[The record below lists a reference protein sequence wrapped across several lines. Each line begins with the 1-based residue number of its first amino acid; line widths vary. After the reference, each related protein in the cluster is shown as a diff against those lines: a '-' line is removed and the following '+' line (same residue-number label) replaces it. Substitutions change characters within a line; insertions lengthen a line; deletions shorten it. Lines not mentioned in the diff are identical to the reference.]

1 MIHSIYPCLW
11 FDGKAKEAADFYVS
25 VFSNSKITSENPIV
39 TTFESVGQKFMC
51 LNGGPG
57 FHFNPAISFYTIM
70 DSKEEID
77 LVWERLSDG
86 GSALMPLDQYP
97 WSTRYGWIQDR
108 FGVSWQLTVDKPE
121 GVSQKFIPALM
132 FTGSNFGNAEKAI
145 AHYTSIFE
153 NSALRFA
160 SRYGEDQGDQA
171 GKINHAQFSL
181 NGQVFAAMESN
192 MPHAFNFN
200 EAISLVVE
208 CDNQEEIDHF
218 WSELSKGGSEGQCGW
233 LKDEFGVSWQIVPAI
248 LGKLMNDPQR
258 SQRVVEAFMK
268 MKKFDIETLVK
279 A

>member
-1 MIHSIYPCLW
+1 MIHPIYPCLW

-39 TTFESVGQKFMC
+39 TTFNSFGQKFMC

-121 GVSQKFIPALM
+121 GVSQKFITALM
-132 FTGSNFGNAEKAI
+132 FTGSNFGKAEKAI
-145 AHYTSIFE
+145 EQYTSIFE

-181 NGQVFAAMESN
+181 NGQVFSAMESN

-208 CDNQEEIDHF
+208 CENQDEIDHF

-248 LGKLMNDPQR
+248 LGQLMNDPQR

-268 MKKFDIETLVK
+268 MKKFDIDTLLK

>member
-1 MIHSIYPCLW
+1 MIHPIFPCLW

-25 VFSNSKITSENPIV
+25 VFPNSKITSENPMV

-51 LNGGPG
+51 LNGGPD
-57 FHFNPAISFYTIM
+57 FQFNPSISFYTIM
-70 DSKEEID
+70 DSTEEIE
-77 LVWERLSDG
+77 LVWEKLSEG
-86 GSALMPLDQYP
+86 GTALMPLDQYP
-97 WSTRYGWIQDR
+97 WSARYGWIQDR

-132 FTGSNFGNAEKAI
+132 FTGSNFGKAEKAI
-145 AHYTSIFE
+145 EQYTSIFE

-160 SRYGEDQGDQA
+160 SRYGADQGDQA
-171 GKINHAQFSL
+171 GKINHAQFTL
-181 NGQVFAAMESN
+181 NGQVFAIMESN
-192 MPHAFNFN
+192 MPHAFTFN

-208 CDNQEEIDHF
+208 CENQDEIDHF
-218 WSELSKGGSEGQCGW
+218 WSELSEGGSEGQCGW
-233 LKDEFGVSWQIVPAI
+233 LKDKFGVSWQIVPAI
-248 LGKLMNDPQR
+248 LSRLMSDPQR